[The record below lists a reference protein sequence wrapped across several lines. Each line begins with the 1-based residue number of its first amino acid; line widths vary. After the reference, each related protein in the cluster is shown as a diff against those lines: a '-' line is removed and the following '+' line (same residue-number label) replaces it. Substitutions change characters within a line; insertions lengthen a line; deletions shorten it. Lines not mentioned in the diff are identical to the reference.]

1 MSKQLAVAS
10 AFSIFALSA
19 LALFPPRSADSRG
32 FSQQSGAT
40 TEIAAPAFSASWPLL
55 D

>member
-19 LALFPPRSADSRG
+19 LALFPPSPADSHGLAQRT
-32 FSQQSGAT
+32 GAT
-40 TEIAAPAFSASWPLL
+40 IEIAAPSLSAYWPLI

>member
-19 LALFPPRSADSRG
+19 LALFPPSQADSHG
-32 FSQQSGAT
+32 FAQRTGAT
-40 TEIAAPAFSASWPLL
+40 IEIAAPAFSAYWPLI